1 MSSCLS
7 YIRQYEVSVKQKE
20 ATGKTANQYLGSKIG
35 QIRLAYEVVINNKTF
50 VGKTYT
56 ESTKRVKSAQTV
68 IKTLVDTDN
77 EPIQSIVF
85 GTKQSKKAQ

>member
-1 MSSCLS
+1 M
-7 YIRQYEVSVKQKE
+7 
-20 ATGKTANQYLGSKIG
+20 
-35 QIRLAYEVVINNKTF
+35 VINNKTF